1 MKKIMFVCTGNICRS
16 AMAEKLLQKRL
27 NDENIAG
34 IIVDSCGLRAYS
46 NSYSTDE
53 AINVMKREYNTNLLS
68 HTSKNIRDTEVENFD
83 LILCA
88 TNAHK
93 TSIEY
98 EYPGTKGKI
107 YTMKEYVGYSEND
120 KDIRDPWGY
129 PYKVYEEVAKEISD
143 IIEKLIAKIKE
154 EGI

>member
-1 MKKIMFVCTGNICRS
+1 M
-16 AMAEKLLQKRL
+16 
-27 NDENIAG
+27 
-34 IIVDSCGLRAYS
+34 DSCGLRAYS
-46 NSYSTDE
+46 NSYPTDE
-53 AINVMKREYNTNLLS
+53 AINVMKREYNTNLLD
-68 HTSKNIRDTEVENFD
+68 HLSKNIRDTDIENFD

-107 YTMKEYVGYSEND
+107 YTMKEYVGYPEKD
-120 KDIRDPWGY
+120 KDIKDPWGY

-143 IIEKLIAKIKE
+143 VVEKLIIKIKE
-154 EGI
+154 KGL